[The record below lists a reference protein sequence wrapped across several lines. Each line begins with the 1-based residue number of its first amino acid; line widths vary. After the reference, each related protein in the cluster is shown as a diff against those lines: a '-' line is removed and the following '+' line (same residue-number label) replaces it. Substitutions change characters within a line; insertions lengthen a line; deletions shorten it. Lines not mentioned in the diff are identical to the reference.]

1 MDPNERVNMNPM
13 NTQEEEV
20 KSYNSRN
27 ADKFVVRLPEG
38 MRQRIAEV
46 AKNYHRSMNSEIVS
60 RLESSLRTEVC
71 INHEYDGEENMES
84 TGLGE
89 TINIDL
95 SHQEFALIEKVRQL
109 SPQKQQAILD
119 LLAVSG

>member
-1 MDPNERVNMNPM
+1 MNLM
-13 NTQEEEV
+13 NTDEEV

-60 RLESSLRTEVC
+60 RLESSLRTEAC
-71 INHEYDGEENMES
+71 IQHEFDENTAEPVS
-84 TGLGE
+84 E
-89 TINIDL
+89 NKTISL
-95 SHQEFALIEKVRQL
+95 ELTTQEFALIEKVRQL
-109 SPQKQQAILD
+109 SAQKQQAIID

>member
-1 MDPNERVNMNPM
+1 M
-13 NTQEEEV
+13 NTEEEV

-60 RLESSLRTEVC
+60 RLESSLRTEAC
-71 INHEYDGEENMES
+71 IQHEFEEEGTTQSVESGEK
-84 TGLGE
+84 
-89 TINIDL
+89 INL
-95 SHQEFALIEKVRQL
+95 ELTSLEFALIEKVRL
-109 SPQKQQAILD
+109 LPEQKQQAIFD
-119 LLAVSG
+119 LLTISN

>member
-1 MDPNERVNMNPM
+1 M
-13 NTQEEEV
+13 NTDEEV

-60 RLESSLRTEVC
+60 RLESSLRTETC
-71 INHEYDGEENMES
+71 IQHEFDAEDTADLVAES
-84 TGLGE
+84 GK

-95 SHQEFALIEKVRQL
+95 TAQEFALIEKVRQL
-109 SPQKQQAILD
+109 PVQKQQAVID
-119 LLAVSG
+119 LLTVSG

>member
-1 MDPNERVNMNPM
+1 M
-13 NTQEEEV
+13 NTEV

-60 RLESSLRTEVC
+60 RLESSLRTEAC
-71 INHEYDGEENMES
+71 IQHEFEESDSAEVVE
-84 TGLGE
+84 TGE

-95 SHQEFALIEKVRQL
+95 THQEFALIEKVRQL
-109 SPQKQQAILD
+109 PTHKQQAILD
-119 LLAVSG
+119 LLIVSG

>member
-1 MDPNERVNMNPM
+1 M
-13 NTQEEEV
+13 NTEV

-60 RLESSLRTEVC
+60 RLESSLRTEAC
-71 INHEYDGEENMES
+71 ILHEYEEGAS
-84 TGLGE
+84 TEAVETGE
-89 TINIDL
+89 TIKIDL
-95 SHQEFALIEKVRQL
+95 TQQEFALIEKVRQL
-109 SPQKQQAILD
+109 PAQKQQAILD
-119 LLAVSG
+119 LLAISG